1 MMRAIIVWIL
11 IILTLALVGWFWV
24 KPTLAPST
32 PQFAEMHKLSKA
44 LPEYVLPPEHYTP
57 APAPPPPTF
66 YQNLKTE
73 LMEWGKILGPF
84 SPFITIIMAFMVK
97 RRKRR

>member
-1 MMRAIIVWIL
+1 MRDIIVWVL

-24 KPTLAPST
+24 KPTLVPST
-32 PQFAEMHKLSKA
+32 PQFAEMYKLSKA

-57 APAPPPPTF
+57 ATPPPPSTF
-66 YQNLKTE
+66 YEKLKTE
-73 LMEWGKILGPF
+73 LVEWGKILGPF
-84 SPFITIIMAFMVK
+84 SPFVTIILTFAVK